1 MPVHQ
6 AIHEPHVAAAESS
19 AGEPYGRRL
28 WLALLVVVLV
38 AACLDSYGIRSWPMA
53 DDEVP
58 SLVEMRLFEVPGNA
72 FSVPAA
78 QLERLPKALPVWYAF
93 QRTALRLFPSNEFGF
108 RLPSLICALIFSGL
122 AFVVAA
128 RWRGIWYGVAIA
140 IIVNLS
146 QPFVYL
152 AQIDRFYSMPLLLLA
167 LTLIVMCTPRPG
179 TWMALATAA
188 LAALTVLSHNVTIAV
203 FVLAFIAA
211 ACAYLV
217 GRAPAYLLARSGLA
231 ASVSVLLYFSFIR
244 PLVNGWHS
252 TGNPTPVLVSFAAHA
267 GIPSLGLAMLG
278 IWLAVEESGRGVT
291 MVWWGLMLAG
301 SLCFLY
307 LTGMTWNPRYFLFF
321 FPAMWVLAAYAMERV
336 ARRFEYGSGAAAWY
350 GLVVVLLMPSLLSH
364 FRDGSRHDYR
374 QAAAVLAASAQDQT
388 ILSDDAET
396 ISYYLPANL
405 RRHLFVR
412 TKVTTFP
419 TDEFSLVTRSNAWT
433 ALPQI
438 PGRHLQLMSEIY
450 ARRYD
455 QFSHILRVYRIAPVA
470 ATLDSGS

>member
-1 MPVHQ
+1 
-6 AIHEPHVAAAESS
+6 VAA
-19 AGEPYGRRL
+19 G
-28 WLALLVVVLV
+28 
-38 AACLDSYGIRSWPMA
+38 LDSYGIGTWPMA

-58 SLVEMRLFEVPGNA
+58 SLVEMGLFEVPGNA
-72 FSVPAA
+72 FSVPAV
-78 QLERLPKALPVWYAF
+78 QIERLPKALPVWYAF
-93 QRTALRLFPSNEFGF
+93 QRAALRFLPSNEFGF
-108 RLPSLICALIFSGL
+108 RLPSLICALLFSGL

-128 RWRGIWYGVAIA
+128 RWRGIWYGVALA
-140 IIVNLS
+140 IVVNLS

-167 LTLIVMCTPRPG
+167 LTLIVMCTARGG

-217 GRAPAYLLARSGLA
+217 GRAPSYLLARSGLA

-244 PLVNGWHS
+244 PLVNGWQS
-252 TGNPTPVLVSFAAHA
+252 TGNPTPVLVSFVAHA
-267 GIPSLGLAMLG
+267 GIPSLALAFFG
-278 IWLAVEESGRGVT
+278 IWLAVTESRRGIT
-291 MVWWGLMLAG
+291 MVWWALMMGG
-301 SLCFLY
+301 SLAFLQV
-307 LTGMTWNPRYFLFF
+307 TGMSWNPRYFLFF
-321 FPAMWVLAAYAMERV
+321 FPALWVLAAYAMERV
-336 ARRFEYGSGAAAWY
+336 ARRFEYRSAAVAWY
-350 GLVVVLLMPSLLSH
+350 GVVMVLLMPSLLSH
-364 FRDGSRHDYR
+364 YRDGSRHDYR
-374 QAAAVLAASAQDQT
+374 QAASVLASSVQDQT

-419 TDEFSLVTRSNAWT
+419 TDEFFLVTRSNAWT
-433 ALPQI
+433 ALPQV

-450 ARRYD
+450 SRRYD

>member
-6 AIHEPHVAAAESS
+6 AIHEPLGAATELS

-38 AACLDSYGIRSWPMA
+38 AAGLDSYGIRTWPMA

-58 SLVEMRLFEVPGNA
+58 SLVEMGLYEVPGNA
-72 FSVPAA
+72 FSVPAV
-78 QLERLPKALPVWYAF
+78 QIERLPKALPVWYAF
-93 QRTALRLFPSNEFGF
+93 QRAALRFLPSNEFGF
-108 RLPSLICALIFSGL
+108 RLPSLICALLFSGL

-128 RWRGIWYGVAIA
+128 RWRGIWYGVALA
-140 IIVNLS
+140 IVVNLS

-167 LTLIVMCTPRPG
+167 LTLIVMCTARGG

-217 GRAPAYLLARSGLA
+217 GRAPSYLLARSGLA

-244 PLVNGWHS
+244 PLVNGWQS
-252 TGNPTPVLVSFAAHA
+252 TGNPTPVLVSFVAHA
-267 GIPSLGLAMLG
+267 GIPSLALAFFG
-278 IWLAVEESGRGVT
+278 IWLAVTESRRGIT
-291 MVWWGLMLAG
+291 MVWWALMMGG
-301 SLCFLY
+301 SLAFLQV
-307 LTGMTWNPRYFLFF
+307 TGMSWNPRYFLFF
-321 FPAMWVLAAYAMERV
+321 FPALWVLAAYAMERV
-336 ARRFEYGSGAAAWY
+336 ARRFEYRSAAVAWY
-350 GLVVVLLMPSLLSH
+350 GVVMVLLMPSLLSH
-364 FRDGSRHDYR
+364 YRDGSRHDYR
-374 QAAAVLAASAQDQT
+374 QAASVLASSVQDQT

-405 RRHLFVR
+405 RRHLYVR

-419 TDEFSLVTRSNAWT
+419 TDEFFLVTRSNAWT
-433 ALPQI
+433 ALPQV

-450 ARRYD
+450 SRRYD